1 MPIEYEVQIERAN
14 TISELDNIKQKIKNN
29 WSVKHSP
36 ARYSRLMTSIDD
48 KKYLMTSKFK
58 DVEDNLEDEIDNA
71 FNNMK
76 KWKKIHEEKTN
87 KLKELRK
94 NSILFYHHKQ

>member
-1 MPIEYEVQIERAN
+1 MPIDYEVQIERAI
-14 TISELDNIKQKIKNN
+14 TISELDNIKQKIMKN
-29 WSVKHSP
+29 WSVKHCP

-48 KKYLMTSKFK
+48 KKYLMTLKFK

-76 KWKKIHEEKTN
+76 KWEKIHEEKTN
-87 KLKELRK
+87 KLKELYK
-94 NSILFYHHKQ
+94 NPMLFYHHKQ